1 MDTVPCKLHRTEMV
15 KKYVVM
21 IMRKRNTAV
30 ALEAQVE
37 IMALLTAVSGVVYF
51 FLNQQLV

>member
-1 MDTVPCKLHRTEMV
+1 MV

-51 FLNQQLV
+51 FLIQQSV